1 MDPVLLSIIF
11 LILVAL
17 IFDFT
22 NGFHD
27 AANSIATVVA
37 TGALSTR
44 KAVMMAAVFNVISV
58 FFIGSHVAAT
68 IGKGIVQPSVVD
80 LNVIFGCL
88 MGAIAWNMITWYYGL
103 PTSSS
108 HALIGGLIGATVCK
122 SGFEPLIWDNILRI
136 GSFIVLSPVIGFML
150 GAGINTAARA
160 IWPKHNSHLDQKFR
174 LAQLASSAC
183 YSMGHGANDAQKTAG
198 IIFLILVAGG
208 QVSAG
213 SQIPAWVIWASFLA
227 IGLGTLAGGWR
238 IVDTLGFKLTKL
250 DSRGGFCAESGGSIM
265 LFIASAMGIPV
276 STTHTITG
284 GILGV
289 GASETEPNVKW
300 KTARRIVLAWIITI
314 PSSALIAA
322 AFYTGFKPF

>member
-1 MDPVLLSIIF
+1 MDPTLLSIVF
-11 LILVAL
+11 LIFIALV
-17 IFDFT
+17 FDFT

-44 KAVMMAAVFNVISV
+44 KAVIMAAAFNVLSV
-58 FFIGSHVAAT
+58 FFIGTHVAAT
-68 IGKGIVQPSVVD
+68 IGKGIVQPSEVD
-80 LNVIFGCL
+80 LNVIWGCL
-88 MGAIAWNMITWYYGL
+88 MGAIAWNMITWYLGL

-122 SGFEPLIWDNILRI
+122 AGLEPLVWENILRI

-160 IWPKHNSHLDQKFR
+160 IWPCHNAKLDQKFR
-174 LAQLASSAC
+174 LAQLVSSAC

-208 QVSAG
+208 QISASG
-213 SQIPAWVIWASFLA
+213 PIPSWVIWSSFLA

-289 GASETEPNVKW
+289 GASEPQPNVKW
-300 KTARRIVLAWIITI
+300 KTARRIVLAWVITI
-314 PSSALIAA
+314 PCSALIAA

>member
-1 MDPVLLSIIF
+1 MDPVLLSIVF
-11 LILVAL
+11 LIFIALV
-17 IFDFT
+17 FDFT

-44 KAVMMAAVFNVISV
+44 KAVMMAAVFNVLSV

-122 SGFEPLIWDNILRI
+122 AGFEPLIWDNILRI

-300 KTARRIVLAWIITI
+300 KTARRIVLAWVITI
-314 PSSALIAA
+314 PCSALIAA
-322 AFYTGFKPF
+322 AFYTGFNPF